1 MIFHGTKLP
10 DDVSIALDKG
20 ELVIFVG
27 AGVSKPPPSNLP
39 LFDGLVVEIGKQFG
53 IDVSTGQVRDKE
65 DKILGEWHDA
75 KHDVHKAAVKI
86 LNNEESRP
94 TQLHSE
100 LFKVFKESK
109 KVRIVTTNLDKHLS
123 ESAHQVFP
131 EDNIEEY
138 FAPALPLGDDFE
150 GLVYLHGSISKKPER
165 MVLTTEDFGRAYFSK
180 GWAREFLLSLF
191 SKYTVL
197 FVGYS
202 HSDVLI
208 SYLAHGLKH
217 AGVKPRWSLIGS
229 DSSEEY
235 KKNWKCLGIQT
246 EEYLVD
252 NNNHPENPH
261 HLLTEFFTEWTAFV
275 NESIIDRA
283 NRLKLTIKSKFPED
297 DATIEFLDY
306 CMKDSRLAQEFCQSI
321 EDKDWISGM
330 DQRGY
335 FNPFFNDGKQRE
347 DWNKKLEPSENV
359 IAHWLCSFV
368 RKEYPETLLELL
380 EKYNQAFNNDFAKT
394 LAHEL
399 WTKRD
404 KFDDPRFNTWVSLL
418 VSKGSNIISFEVW
431 AYILKECKLPEN
443 TGVALEIL
451 EFLTTPELH
460 LRKPFIILPSKE
472 TDKVQR
478 VDYEI
483 EWPSESDY
491 WLKEI
496 WEKIFRPAI
505 PELGDELM
513 ALAVRQLLSA
523 HLLLKGVGKANENY
537 DILSWSRRSIAPH
550 EQNSDEIHVCL
561 SVLVDIIREILEY
574 WLKDDPYKGKF
585 HIDLWGKSNVPLLKR
600 LAIHGIGLDAS
611 MSGDDRT
618 NWLLN
623 KDLIYAWGMKK
634 EVFDVLKNS
643 YPFTSQKVR
652 KSLIDRIMDG
662 IKNENLED
670 RLIACEKFNILT
682 WLRKS
687 DESCNL
693 LKSALEEIS
702 HNYPDFVENEH
713 PEFDSWTGETVF
725 LNPREGFD
733 PAKILAE
740 EPSNYVDSILS
751 ANETNIFNDKW
762 KHLTNLKELFE
773 KDRKWSEQFIR
784 NLVYRRIWDREIWRG
799 VFIAL
804 REIVKSQYEWNWILG
819 LIETL
824 PLNREIY
831 ACVSELISSGLWR
844 RESVINDDIID
855 RGYAIISKAW
865 NLCKDDYSEFD
876 DSSGDLLTDAI
887 NHEGGWIGEFWINYT
902 SHLRQKA
909 KDSWKGIPEKLK
921 EQIIQALQ
929 GSGRTAIYTRIAMIP
944 WTPYLFAWD
953 ELFAKTHLLPLFD
966 WDINKSIAKQTW
978 SVYIGYRRWTHVYME
993 KLLIPHYK
1001 QLVNQLNSDVKLE
1014 KTLLESSSSHHLGF
1028 KLAGLVMRVISNPLE
1043 SGFLTEVIPKLSE
1056 QLRGS
1061 LAHGMSIFLKELK
1074 PEEQKGKWVLW
1085 IKEYLENRLDGIPS
1099 GFTYGETRYLVE
1111 WCLYLGDLFPDML
1124 ELLERMPLKQVFAYS
1139 LTKDMLDSL
1148 LLDRY
1153 PEEACRFCVI
1163 VMKAEDFP
1171 SLHAHLLELSTKF
1184 ERLISGSKWLANFK
1198 EELYKRGL
1206 SLLEN

>member
-1 MIFHGTKLP
+1 MIFQGTKLP
-10 DDVSIALDKG
+10 NEVSIALDKG

-53 IDVSTGQVRDKE
+53 INKSIEEVRGKE
-65 DKILGEWHDA
+65 DRILGEWHDA
-75 KHDVHKAAVKI
+75 GHNVHKAAVKV
-86 LNNEESRP
+86 LNNKQSRP
-94 TQLHSE
+94 TQLHNE
-100 LFKVFKESK
+100 IFRVFKESNR
-109 KVRIVTTNLDKHLS
+109 VRIVTTNMDRNLS
-123 ESAHQVFP
+123 EAAHQVFP
-131 EDNIEEY
+131 DDRIDEY
-138 FAPALPLGDDFE
+138 YAPALPLGDDYE
-150 GLVYLHGSISKKPER
+150 GLVYLHGSISNKPER
-165 MVLTTEDFGRAYFSK
+165 LVLTAEDFGKAYLSK
-180 GWAREFLLSLF
+180 WWAREFLLSMF

-208 SYLAHGLKH
+208 RYLAYGLKH
-217 AGVKPRWSLIGS
+217 ANAKPRWSLIGS
-229 DSSEEY
+229 DSSEED
-235 KKNWKCLGIQT
+235 KKNWKCLGIHT

-252 NNNHPENPH
+252 NNNHPENSH
-261 HLLTEFFTEWTAFV
+261 HLLTEFFKEWTAFV

-306 CMKDSRLAQEFCQSI
+306 CMKDSRLAQELCQSI
-321 EDKDWISGM
+321 EDEDWISWM

-347 DWNKKLEPSENV
+347 DWNKKLEPNENV
-359 IAHWLCSFV
+359 IAYWLCSFV
-368 RKEYPETLLELL
+368 RKEYPETLLQLS
-380 EKYNQAFNNDFAKT
+380 EKYNQAFNIHFAKI

-418 VSKGSNIISFEVW
+418 VSNGPNIISPEIW

-451 EFLTTPELH
+451 KFLTTPELH
-460 LRKPFIILPSKE
+460 LRKPFSILPSKE

-491 WLKEI
+491 WLKET

-513 ALAVRQLLSA
+513 ALAVKQLLSA
-523 HLLLKGVGKANENY
+523 HLLLKGVGKANEYY

-550 EQNSDEIHVCL
+550 EQNHDEMYVCL
-561 SVLVDIIREILEY
+561 SILIDAAREILEY
-574 WLKDDPYKGKF
+574 WLKNDPYKGKF
-585 HIDLWGKSNVPLLKR
+585 YINIWGKSNVPLLKR
-600 LAIHGIGLDAS
+600 LAIYGIGLDAS
-611 MSGDDRT
+611 MSGDDRI
-618 NWLLN
+618 NWLLS

-634 EVFDVLKNS
+634 EVFDVLKSS
-643 YPFTSQKVR
+643 YPFTSQEVR
-652 KSLIDRIMDG
+652 KSLIVRIMEG
-662 IKNENLED
+662 IKNEKLEE
-670 RLIACEKFNILT
+670 RIIAHEKFEILT

-687 DESCNL
+687 DESCDL
-693 LKSALEEIS
+693 LKTAIEEINHS
-702 HNYPDFVENEH
+702 YPDFEEHDH
-713 PEFDSWTGETVF
+713 PEFDTWIGGVEFVD
-725 LNPREGFD
+725 PRKGVDFT
-733 PAKILAE
+733 KILAE

-751 ANETNIFNDKW
+751 ASETSIFGDKW
-762 KHLTNLKELFE
+762 QHLAILKELFE
-773 KDRKWSEQFIR
+773 RDRTWSEKFIG
-784 NLVYRRIWDREIWRG
+784 NLVQRRIWDRDIWRG

-804 REIVKSQYEWNWILG
+804 REIVKSQDDWNWILG

-824 PLNREIY
+824 PVNREIY

-865 NLCKDDYSEFD
+865 TLCKDDDSEFD
-876 DSSGDLLTDAI
+876 DSPGDLLTSAI
-887 NHEGGWIGEFWINYT
+887 NHEGGWIGEFWINYA

-929 GSGRTAIYTRIAMIP
+929 GSGRTAIYARIAMIP

-953 ELFAKTHLLPLFD
+953 ELFAKTYLLPLFD
-966 WDINKSIAKQTW
+966 WDINQSIAKQTW

-1028 KLAGLVMRVISNPLE
+1028 KLAGLVMRVISNPLK

-1085 IKEYLENRLDGIPS
+1085 IKEYMENRLDGIPS

-1111 WCLYLGDLFPDML
+1111 WCLCLGDLFPEML

-1139 LTKDMLDSL
+1139 LTKDMLDSP
-1148 LLDRY
+1148 LLDKY

-1171 SLHAHLLELSTKF
+1171 SLYDHLLELLTKF
-1184 ERLISGSKWLANFK
+1184 ERLINGSNWLAKFK
-1198 EELYKRGL
+1198 EELYRRGW
-1206 SLLEN
+1206 SP